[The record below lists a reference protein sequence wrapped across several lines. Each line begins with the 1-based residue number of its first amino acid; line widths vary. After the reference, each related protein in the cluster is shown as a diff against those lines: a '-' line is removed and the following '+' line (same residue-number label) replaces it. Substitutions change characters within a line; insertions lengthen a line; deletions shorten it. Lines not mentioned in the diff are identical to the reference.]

1 MIIKQSRQRLFN
13 FLLFKPILLFI
24 LIIFLS
30 IPILFSTL
38 QAKIPGTQRPYVIN
52 NKRYYPIPSS
62 QGFSQKGIAS
72 WYGSDFHG
80 RRTSN
85 GEIYDMYADTAAHKV
100 LPMNTILLV
109 KNLENGKETTV
120 RVNDRGPFVYGR
132 VIDLSFTAAK
142 KIGIANKGTS
152 KVLITALGQMKNTN
166 KGRRVVPEQDF
177 NKGEFYVQL
186 GAFVE
191 QSNATKLQRRFTD
204 TGHTT
209 VIQKF
214 YTPKAIFYRVQV
226 YVGQNLAGARRAEEA
241 LHNYGYKG
249 AFVIAR

>member
-1 MIIKQSRQRLFN
+1 MIIKQSKQHLFT
-13 FLLFKPILLFI
+13 FFLFKPILFLI
-24 LIIFLS
+24 LINFLTV
-30 IPILFSTL
+30 PLLHSTL
-38 QAKIPGTQRPYVIN
+38 QAKTPGTQRPYIIK

-109 KNLENGKETTV
+109 KNLENGRETTV
-120 RVNDRGPFVYGR
+120 RVNDRGPFIYGR

-142 KIGIANKGTS
+142 KIGIANKGTA
-152 KVLITALGQMKNTN
+152 KVHITALGQMKNTN
-166 KGRRVVPEQDF
+166 KGRRVVPDQDL
-177 NKGEFYVQL
+177 NQGEFYVQI
-186 GAFVE
+186 GAFVD
-191 QSNATKLQRRFTD
+191 QNNATKLQKRFTD

-226 YVGQNLAGARRAEEA
+226 YVGKNLPGARRAEEA